1 MDSNHRRRKPADLQS
16 APFGHSGICPYFKNP
31 LCIVFSR
38 SILETAAK
46 VGIFFIAP
54 NVLQFFL
61 EEKLKIRADACR
73 QDCLQAVSV
82 AGLPFLACAGLPTP
96 LLVILYGVMLSGSGR
111 NIRLTLAVFFSILSF
126 YFLRGWEPCLTGR
139 RSSCNKSGTILF
151 KSASSKKESW
161 TCKPQMPDDW
171 NGVEANGLKARNGKL
186 YKCFK
191 FRKCKGYEE

>member
-1 MDSNHRRRKPADLQS
+1 MNSRPLPYQGSALPLSYNSKKWSGRRGSNPRPPAWKASALSTELLPQGLLLQVWAKMDSNHRRRKPADLQS

-73 QDCLQAVSV
+73 KV
-82 AGLPFLACAGLPTP
+82 
-96 LLVILYGVMLSGSGR
+96 LLR
-111 NIRLTLAVFFSILSF
+111 AVFC
-126 YFLRGWEPCLTGR
+126 GWFTPSRLGLTTPPY
-139 RSSCNKSGTILF
+139 S
-151 KSASSKKESW
+151 
-161 TCKPQMPDDW
+161 
-171 NGVEANGLKARNGKL
+171 L
-186 YKCFK
+186 Y
-191 FRKCKGYEE
+191 R